1 MILSR
6 IGHFL
11 HGTAGVDSET
21 NEYEGRRLRSARA
34 DDLHLASRGR
44 WLIRCLT

>member
-1 MILSR
+1 MILSW

-11 HGTAGVDSET
+11 HGTAGVDSGM

-34 DDLHLASRGR
+34 DDFTLAAVAGG
-44 WLIRCLT
+44 